1 MRRWLPRT
9 LAGKFLLL
17 QLAVVALVLIVAA
30 VVSARQSQAQFRSS
44 AADRILGAAESLAAN
59 PAVRERIGADT
70 AAADLAPIVES
81 TRIQSGTSLVVIAD
95 ANRTIIAATD
105 PTLIGTPL
113 AVPDGRAWDGRA
125 WDGDLT
131 LAGIDLIA
139 ASTPVFTSPAGGALD
154 PAPAG
159 LALVGEEYPSAV
171 TTLASD
177 VPEVALLLGLAAL
190 AGLTGSWLLARRI
203 KNQTRGLEP
212 AEIATLTDQ
221 REALLHSIREGV
233 VGVDPA
239 GRVTLANDG
248 ARDLLD
254 LPEDCVGRAV
264 DGLGLEPDVADVLS
278 GRAAGVDVVVVHRD
292 RVLVANRRTAR
303 TRGREGRRGEDVGTV
318 TTLRDRS
325 DLIALQRQLGAT
337 RSVGETLRAQ
347 THEFDNQLHIISGL
361 AQLGEYDELRDY
373 LSTITAR
380 RARMDTTIG
389 ELIKDPAVASLL
401 IAKASLAAESRVELQ
416 LGPESRCERL
426 DTELSTDVGIV
437 LGNLVD
443 NALDAVAN
451 SPDATV
457 TVEIVSDPAAVRIV
471 VSDSGPGIPDG
482 AADQVF
488 ARGFSTKSSTVAGGR
503 GVGLSLVRMICL
515 RRGGWV
521 GVRGGQDSIPAV
533 GAVFTAVLG
542 RGPDGVTGVT
552 GGVTG
557 GVDENGV
564 TPDADAA
571 GTAGERERERA

>member
-1 MRRWLPRT
+1 
-9 LAGKFLLL
+9 
-17 QLAVVALVLIVAA
+17 
-30 VVSARQSQAQFRSS
+30 
-44 AADRILGAAESLAAN
+44 RILGAAESLAAN
-59 PAVRERIGADT
+59 PAVRERIDAAT

-95 ANRTIIAATD
+95 GNRTIIAATD

-203 KNQTRGLEP
+203 KKQTRGLEP

-254 LPEDCVGRAV
+254 LPEDCVGRPV
-264 DGLGLEPDVADVLS
+264 DALGLEPDVADVLS
-278 GRAAGVDVVVVHRD
+278 GRAAGVDVVDVVVVHRD

-303 TRGREGRRGEDVGTV
+303 TRGREGRKGEDVGTV

-389 ELIKDPAVASLL
+389 ELIKDPTVASLL

-416 LGPESRCERL
+416 LAPESSCERL
-426 DTELSTDVGIV
+426 DTELSTDVGTV

-443 NALDAVAN
+443 NALDAVGN

-471 VSDSGPGIPDG
+471 VSDSGPGIPEG
-482 AADQVF
+482 SADQVF

-542 RGPDGVTGVT
+542 RGTGPVTGAVTGAVT

-557 GVDENGV
+557 AVTGGVIDNGTV
-564 TPDADAA
+564 PDADAP
-571 GTAGERERERA
+571 GTASERERERA

>member
-9 LAGKFLLL
+9 LAGKFLAL
-17 QLAVVALVLIVAA
+17 QLVVVALVLVVAA
-30 VVSARQSQAQFRSS
+30 AVSARQSQAQFRTS
-44 AADRILGAAESLAAN
+44 AADRILGAAENLAAN
-59 PAVRERIGADT
+59 PAVQARIDVPT
-70 AAADLAPIVES
+70 AGTDLAPIVES
-81 TRIQSGTSLVVIAD
+81 TRIQSGTSVVLIAAAD
-95 ANRTIIAATD
+95 GTIVAATD
-105 PTLIGTPL
+105 PTLIGTAL
-113 AVPDGRAWDGRA
+113 TIPDERAWDGRA
-125 WDGDLT
+125 WDGDLA
-131 LAGIDLIA
+131 LAGADLIA
-139 ASTPVFTSPAGGALD
+139 ASTPVFTTPDASTD
-154 PAPAG
+154 PVAAG

-171 TTLASD
+171 STLVSD
-177 VPEVALLLGLAAL
+177 VPEVALLLGLASL

-203 KNQTRGLEP
+203 KKQTRGLEP

-239 GRVTLANDG
+239 GRITIANDG

-254 LPEDCVGRAV
+254 LPEDCVGRPV
-264 DGLGLEPDVADVLS
+264 EGLGLEPDVADVLC
-278 GRAAGVDVVVVHRD
+278 GRADGVDVVVLHRD

-303 TRGREGRRGEDVGTV
+303 TPGGEGHGGEDIGSV

-361 AQLGEYDELRDY
+361 AQLGEYEELREY

-389 ELIKDPAVASLL
+389 ELIKDPTVASLL

-416 LGPESRCERL
+416 LSPESHCERL
-426 DTELSTDVGIV
+426 DTGLSTDVGTV

-451 SPDATV
+451 SADATV
-457 TVEIVSDPAAVRIV
+457 TVEVVSDPAKVRIV
-471 VSDSGPGIPDG
+471 VSDSGPGIP
-482 AADQVF
+482 ADTSDLVF
-488 ARGFSTKSSTVAGGR
+488 ARGFSTKSSKVAGGR

-521 GVRGGQDSIPAV
+521 GVHGGQDSIPAV

-542 RGPDGVTGVT
+542 RLPAD
-552 GGVTG
+552 
-557 GVDENGV
+557 DRS
-564 TPDADAA
+564 DDAA
-571 GTAGERERERA
+571 GRIARAEAVEPPARQRERA

>member
-9 LAGKFLLL
+9 LAGKFLVL
-17 QLAVVALVLIVAA
+17 QLVVVALVLIVAA
-30 VVSARQSQAQFRSS
+30 VVSARQSQAQFRTS

-59 PAVRERIGADT
+59 PAVRERIDAPT

-81 TRIQSGTSLVVIAD
+81 TRIQSGTSVVVIANTD
-95 ANRTIIAATD
+95 RTIIAATD
-105 PTLIGTPL
+105 PTLIGSDL
-113 AVPDGRAWDGRA
+113 AVPDQRAWDGRA

-131 LAGIDLIA
+131 LAGNDLIA
-139 ASTPVFTSPAGGALD
+139 ASTPVFTSPTGGAVD
-154 PAPAG
+154 PSLVG
-159 LALVGEEYPSAV
+159 LAFVGEEYPSAV

-177 VPEVALLLGLAAL
+177 VPEVALLLGLASL

-203 KNQTRGLEP
+203 KKQTRGLEP

-239 GRVTLANDG
+239 GRVTIANDG
-248 ARDLLD
+248 ARALLD
-254 LPEDCVGRAV
+254 LPADCVGRPV
-264 DGLGLEPDVADVLS
+264 DDLELEPDVADVLC
-278 GRAAGVDVVVVHRD
+278 GRAAGVDVVVLHRD

-303 TRGREGRRGEDVGTV
+303 TPGREGRKGQDIGTV

-361 AQLGEYDELRDY
+361 AQLGEYDELREY
-373 LSTITAR
+373 VSTITAR
-380 RARMDTTIG
+380 RARMDTTIS
-389 ELIKDPAVASLL
+389 ELIKDPTVASLL

-416 LGPESRCERL
+416 LSPESRCARL
-426 DTELSTDVGIV
+426 DTELSIDVGTV

-451 SPDATV
+451 SADAAV
-457 TVEIVSDPAAVRIV
+457 TVEIVSDETSVRVV
-471 VSDSGPGIPDG
+471 VSDSGPGVPEDAG
-482 AADQVF
+482 DLVF
-488 ARGFSTKSSTVAGGR
+488 ARGFSTKTSTVAGGR

-521 GVRGGQDSIPAV
+521 GVHSGQDSIPVV

-542 RGPDGVTGVT
+542 RVPVDVRENPDETTGTDT
-552 GGVTG
+552 G
-557 GVDENGV
+557 
-564 TPDADAA
+564 A
-571 GTAGERERERA
+571 RERERA